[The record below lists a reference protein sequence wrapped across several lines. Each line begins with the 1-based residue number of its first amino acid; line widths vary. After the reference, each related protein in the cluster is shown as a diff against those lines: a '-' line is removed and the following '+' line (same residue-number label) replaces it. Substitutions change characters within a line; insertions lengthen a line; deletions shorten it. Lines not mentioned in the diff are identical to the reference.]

1 MRVGERPMEEWRSP
15 QENVHDLYIDD
26 DDLYTEDIDLDV
38 ARRDYTSGNV
48 ILQ

>member
-1 MRVGERPMEEWRSP
+1 VRVGERPMEEWRSP
-15 QENVHDLYIDD
+15 QENVH
-26 DDLYTEDIDLDV
+26 DLYTEDIDLDV